1 MIDLALTESRMYGN
15 EVGKAKHMHLHLSIH
30 TRIVA
35 IILICARMSLLWERR
50 ADGLRKK
57 AKVRKFT
64 DYRSWSLKA
73 KHKVMNA
80 SHDWFKI

>member
-1 MIDLALTESRMYGN
+1 
-15 EVGKAKHMHLHLSIH
+15 
-30 TRIVA
+30 
-35 IILICARMSLLWERR
+35 MSWLWERR

-57 AKVRKFT
+57 AKVKKFT
-64 DYRSWSLKA
+64 DHRSWSLKA